1 MGSSIG
7 HAVGGLFGGGS
18 STPAEAQDNAVA
30 SQQTQDGGYQNNSW
44 AQESCEPAAKGLAN
58 CLDQNNGNM
67 QICTWYLDQLV
78 GRFWIYICH
87 QMLTQLLR
95 NLARLLR
102 VDTSHKT
109 LIEIAGEVQL

>member
-1 MGSSIG
+1 MLRQDSSLTLSSGVAVGSSIG

-44 AQESCEPAAKGLAN
+44 AQENCEPAAKGLAN

-78 GRFWIYICH
+78 GRSGFTYATKC
-87 QMLTQLLR
+87 
-95 NLARLLR
+95 
-102 VDTSHKT
+102 
-109 LIEIAGEVQL
+109 